1 MSQIVFEL
9 KDVHIKLL
17 SNLAIRL
24 KVGAYKFNSAWY
36 HEDEE
41 ASLLVNI
48 YDEMDLILN
57 GVPSTQPPPDLETEP
72 YSEGQ
77 KEVWDKL
84 LEELP
89 IALDIILY
97 TNSFALGKYTS
108 NYQFRF
114 WKKVIE

>member
-9 KDVHIKLL
+9 RKEHIDLL

-24 KVGAYKFNSAWY
+24 SVGAYKFKSAWY

-41 ASLLVNI
+41 TNMLLNV

-57 GVPSTQPPPDLETEP
+57 GVSSEQAPPDLETEP
-72 YSEGQ
+72 YSEEQ
-77 KEVWDKL
+77 KKKWDEL
-84 LEELP
+84 LAELP